1 MTNVIQFP
9 DRRSQLAAEAEAAQQ
24 DVSLDGLTEDEI
36 ILLALENGI
45 RDTEQ
50 RLADGYAAARSR
62 LRVVGAE

>member
-9 DRRSQLAAEAEAAQQ
+9 DRRSRLAAEAEQMPCPN
-24 DVSLDGLTEDEI
+24 GMTEDEFF
-36 ILLALENGI
+36 LLALESGI

-50 RLADGYAAARSR
+50 RLADGYTAARSR